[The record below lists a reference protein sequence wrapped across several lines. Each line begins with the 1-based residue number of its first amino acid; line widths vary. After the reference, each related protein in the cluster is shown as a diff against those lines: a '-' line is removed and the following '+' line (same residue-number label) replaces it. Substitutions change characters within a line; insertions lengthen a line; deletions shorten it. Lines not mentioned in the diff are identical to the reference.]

1 MALETFK
8 FGVPIISSKSK
19 KVYDMEIG
27 VSIYPHF
34 VNKGKGLPSVLAELK
49 IKEYDFVQIFPHTLG
64 LIKNGQVI
72 EKNLRSIENA
82 LRGVGINY
90 TIRMPTSVNLR
101 DSVYYGRHFK
111 VAKAI
116 IDVAIKLGSKIVVMQ
131 SGRTGRLDLE
141 IEALQQLAEMAK
153 NFGIKIA
160 LENTYSVKDT
170 LYVVESVNRE
180 NVGFALDLGHAF
192 LSAQGD
198 ENRFLED
205 VKLGTEKTVI
215 LMIHDNFGKL
225 FPQVESEDALAY
237 GVGDLHL
244 MPGEGKIPF
253 GKVLKLFG
261 DVPLLLKVKDPDTFA
276 KLPSK
281 RGLIELLTRI

>member
-1 MALETFK
+1 
-8 FGVPIISSKSK
+8 
-19 KVYDMEIG
+19 MEIG
-27 VSIYPHF
+27 VSVYPHF

-49 IKEYDFVQIFPHTLG
+49 IKDYDFVQIFPHTLG

-101 DSVYYGRHFK
+101 DSVYYTRHFK

-116 IDVAIKLGSKIVVMQ
+116 MDVAIKLGSKIVVMQ

-141 IEALQQLAEMAK
+141 IEALQQLAEMAE

-170 LYVVESVNRE
+170 LYVVESVNRK

-198 ENRFLED
+198 ESRFLED
-205 VKLGTEKTVI
+205 VKLGTDKTII

-225 FPQVESEDALAY
+225 FPQVEPEDALAY

-253 GKVLKLFG
+253 GKTLKLFG

-281 RGLIELLTRI
+281 RGLIEILTSI